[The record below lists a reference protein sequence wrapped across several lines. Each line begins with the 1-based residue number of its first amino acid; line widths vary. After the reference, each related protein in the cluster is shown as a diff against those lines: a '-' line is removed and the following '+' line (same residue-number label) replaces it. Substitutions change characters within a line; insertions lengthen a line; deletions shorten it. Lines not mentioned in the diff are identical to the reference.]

1 MQRFSQS
8 DPSPHSCQRVTFSC
22 LSRPAGVAATEY
34 RTNSD
39 VTIVR
44 CTNIVPIESCRNA
57 CWWCVINWQIAED
70 YGVVIHNPLALTHT
84 LIPCRPAYPEAWR
97 QFLHYIFDLGR
108 SKVKVQGQL
117 CKSWKMLKSF
127 LAVSLPQIVWF
138 TSSEEKTLQFHGWCT
153 CIALQCSFPFLVMC
167 ICVLRKKGN

>member
-44 CTNIVPIESCRNA
+44 CTYIVPIVSCQIRMLTARNKLA
-57 CWWCVINWQIAED
+57 SAED
-70 YGVVIHNPLALTHT
+70 NGVVIHNPLALTHT
-84 LIPCRPAYPEAWR
+84 LIPCRPAYLEAWR
-97 QFLHYIFDLGR
+97 QFPKCLGCSPSPVPLTIF
-108 SKVKVQGQL
+108 V
-117 CKSWKMLKSF
+117 LKLF
-127 LAVSLPQIVWF
+127 LASNSPYPSGIKNKFVAPVCLW
-138 TSSEEKTLQFHGWCT
+138 
-153 CIALQCSFPFLVMC
+153 
-167 ICVLRKKGN
+167 